1 MRIWGIAALG
11 TQSVMIVLTAVTSTP
26 ALAVV
31 VEGLAPA
38 TYMTTLCAPNCTTT
52 TITVPNSPD
61 ANVTIPPS
69 IPGDGSSGA
78 GVQGNAGRDPSVF
91 AGANAVGIGV
101 FVSSNISLQYS
112 FEVFG
117 STGIVPASVP
127 VTVNSVL
134 SAGGATLDGATWN
147 STATASLNGKSISTT
162 ASNLV
167 GSSTLILEKTFNLET
182 ATPYLISL
190 SASTD
195 AQSFVVGDAANTV
208 FASVDPTLSVPQGFS
223 IVFSNGIENA
233 VPEIPI
239 WAMMIFGFLGLGFM
253 ANRRKGGALRF
264 T

>member
-78 GVQGNAGRDPSVF
+78 GVQGYAGRDPSVF

-117 STGIVPASVP
+117 STGIVP

-182 ATPYLISL
+182 ATPYFINL

-208 FASVDPTLSVPQGFS
+208 FASVDPTLSVPEGFS
-223 IVFSNGIENA
+223 IVFHDNGIENA
-233 VPEIPI
+233 VPK
-239 WAMMIFGFLGLGFM
+239 FLSG
-253 ANRRKGGALRF
+253 R
-264 T
+264 